1 MNSKNDVY
9 LSFDK
14 DCSELNASNLTAL
27 NDKDNS
33 INLDVMF
40 HGSASNFGIYSEN
53 MNDRCDKDKSHN
65 YN

>member
-1 MNSKNDVY
+1 M
-9 LSFDK
+9 SFDK

-53 MNDRCDKDKSHN
+53 YNDMNKDNHN
-65 YN
+65 YK